1 VRIAA
6 LTLVAVALF
15 AVAVA
20 PASTATRHVVLG
32 NKKFAIHGNGFGS
45 YRPRD
50 IFNGGDPSGHAF
62 DISWRR
68 WGSAVA
74 TGFGKNPIFKPGGGY
89 FTRPAR
95 IELRAYD
102 VGHCPGSSQLAYRQ
116 LKARVPLRPGG
127 KLGPWFRWAGA
138 KTICDF

>member
-1 VRIAA
+1 VRI
-6 LTLVAVALF
+6 VAVALV
-15 AVAVA
+15 AIALIAVA
-20 PASTATRHVVLG
+20 PASGGSGRVVLG
-32 NKKFAIHGNGFGS
+32 NKKFAPHGNGFGS

-62 DISWRR
+62 DITWRR

-74 TGFGKNPIFKPGGGY
+74 TGFGKNPIFRPGGGY
-89 FTRPAR
+89 FAQPAR

-102 VGHCPGSSQLAYRQ
+102 VGHCPGSTQLAYRQ
-116 LKARVPLRPGG
+116 LKARVPARPGG